1 MGLFAVDKCFLKA
14 GVRDLVITFGH
25 DTLWILTGR
34 VEVSRAEVVK
44 MRSLSSQRS
53 ISLLDELGVKREFTS
68 NFVVLH

>member
-1 MGLFAVDKCFLKA
+1 MALSAVDKCFLKA
-14 GVRDLVITFGH
+14 RVRDLVITFDH

-44 MRSLSSQRS
+44 MRSLSSPRS

-68 NFVVLH
+68 NFVFLH